1 MHLQTGETII
11 GQAPALHSQRM
22 TYVIHRKAGTYVA
35 GSGTIEHKE
44 AWLVGTML
52 QGVRH
57 ARAYRSQDE
66 ALQEAH
72 RITGEIEL

>member
-1 MHLQTGETII
+1 
-11 GQAPALHSQRM
+11 M

-52 QGVRH
+52 QG
-57 ARAYRSQDE
+57 ALKPE
-66 ALQEAH
+66 ALTRFANA
-72 RITGEIEL
+72 